1 MNCKYICPIL
11 TSVNQDGSVNYE
23 EMHKL
28 YDYVLDNGVD
38 GILTG
43 GSAGEFYA
51 FSYDEIK
58 ALIIDAIQHINHKGY
73 VLAGTGRMIKS
84 ETINLSN
91 EVLEAG
97 ADAVIIVGPYYSA
110 ANEEDV
116 FKYYDEVMGK
126 INGDVF
132 LYNYADRTGYDVPV
146 STILRLKEKH
156 ANFIGIKDTHALL
169 RHTQKYVNEVK
180 NVYPDLLIYTGY
192 DCNCIGN
199 VISGGDGCIGA
210 LSNMFPKMCHDV
222 IQALKDEDIVAITK
236 LQREIDEK
244 FKFYE
249 VYTPFN
255 PVMKWA
261 MNELGMPM
269 QEYCK
274 EPLTALSS
282 EVKTQLSG
290 FADKMWRK

>member
-1 MNCKYICPIL
+1 
-11 TSVNQDGSVNYE
+11 
-23 EMHKL
+23 MHNL
-28 YDYVLDNGVD
+28 YDYILDQGID

-51 FSYDEIK
+51 FSYDEVK
-58 ALIIDAIQHINHKGY
+58 ELIIDAVNHINHKGF

-91 EVLEAG
+91 EVLKAG

-110 ANEEDV
+110 VNAEDV
-116 FKYYDEVMGK
+116 FRYYDDVMEK
-126 INGDVF
+126 INGDVY
-132 LYNYADRTGYDVPV
+132 LYNYADRTGYDIPV

-156 ANFIGIKDTHALL
+156 PNFVGIKDTHALL
-169 RHTQKYVNEVK
+169 RHTQKYVNEIK
-180 NVYPDLLIYTGY
+180 SVYPDMLIYTGY
-192 DCNCIGN
+192 DSNCIGN

-222 IQALKDEDIVAITK
+222 IKALKEEKLEDIKI

-255 PVMKWA
+255 PLMKWA
-261 MNELGMPM
+261 MKEIGMPM

-274 EPLTALSS
+274 EPLTELS
-282 EVKTQLSG
+282 EDTKKQLEN
-290 FADKMWRK
+290 FANKMWRSK